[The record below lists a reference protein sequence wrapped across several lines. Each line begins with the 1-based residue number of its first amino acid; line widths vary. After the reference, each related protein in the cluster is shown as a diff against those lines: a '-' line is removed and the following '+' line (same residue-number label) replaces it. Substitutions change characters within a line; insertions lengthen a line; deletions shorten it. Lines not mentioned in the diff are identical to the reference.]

1 MFLHITFYS
10 LARTRHL
17 VGADVCDPDLPSFT
31 SLFFRIYF
39 EKSINLPLIIQE
51 SNTSC
56 SSPCLLFLTGKVI
69 LSIQGQ
75 EFSHELLV
83 PGEIYLKDKGENK

>member
-1 MFLHITFYS
+1 MNILDVLHITFYS

-39 EKSINLPLIIQE
+39 GKSINLPLIIHE
-51 SNTSC
+51 SNIRFMPT
-56 SSPCLLFLTGKVI
+56 FL
-69 LSIQGQ
+69 
-75 EFSHELLV
+75 E
-83 PGEIYLKDKGENK
+83 